1 MIRESPYS
9 NDMHHCDASQVLCI
23 FTSCLIHSKIVGLP
37 GQTIS
42 TVICNFLS
50 DQITVY
56 CVCVPMFII
65 MVSILSVHMIDDS
78 PIACQQIRQYHK
90 LSK

>member
-23 FTSCLIHSKIVGLP
+23 FVLYKLLDTQQKLWGYLH

-78 PIACQQIRQYHK
+78 PSCMSANTSI
-90 LSK
+90 S